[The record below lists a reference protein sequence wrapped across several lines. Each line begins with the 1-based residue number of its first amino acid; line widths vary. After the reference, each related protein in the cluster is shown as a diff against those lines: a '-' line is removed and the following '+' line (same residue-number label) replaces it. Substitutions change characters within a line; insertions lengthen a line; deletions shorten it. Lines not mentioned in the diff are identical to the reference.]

1 MRYKWLILPVML
13 LTAGIQAQAVE
24 NISAVL
30 DIENSTVLISGFAQ
44 PGENVC
50 IDIYRPGKTPADL
63 EKEKAD
69 AVLVFRKPLQAG
81 ADGGFSQTA
90 ALPEGAGAYPLRIMA
105 AGDAEPF
112 ADIIYYTTQDDFA
125 QAIQRMNQATAENIS
140 QLISAD
146 KIALGWN
153 NPLYNIVSPE
163 GVAKRVLAGLEKEK
177 LDAGDPAA
185 VGLFFDRIVALQ
197 VMEEQKAIPA
207 EDVIAYFNLAES
219 FCSPWLEKLSQPDRD
234 EVLAQLIIGGYA
246 DGNALGRRYEELVF
260 LKCVEKLN
268 GYENIEMLAAAYSAQ
283 YDIGVNMAAYQ
294 KLDSQQKK
302 QTNNYVLG
310 KTYSTYADFAKEY
323 NQQILNAAGSKAPGG
338 GGGGGGSRLDIS
350 TVVPPKTPEK
360 EPDIENKEI
369 FTDLADYDW
378 AKTAIEA
385 LYQQGVIDGMGDSRF
400 APEAYVTREQFVKMV
415 VCAYGLLD
423 IYAQASFADVPAE
436 DWSYAYIASAVQAGI
451 IAGVDEE
458 HFGYGMRITREDAA
472 VIISRVQGGLKA
484 ASTPSAFAD
493 DGEIAA
499 YARQAVY
506 SLVEAGVIAGVGE
519 NRFAPKENCR
529 RCEAAQIIYQ
539 SLHA

>member
-13 LTAGIQAQAVE
+13 LATGIQAQAVE

-30 DIENSTVLISGFAQ
+30 DIENSTVLISGFAR

-50 IDIYRPGKTPADL
+50 IDIYRPGKAQADL
-63 EKEKAD
+63 EKGEAG
-69 AVLVFRKPLQAG
+69 AVLAFRKPVQAG
-81 ADGGFSQTA
+81 ADGGFSQAT

-125 QAIQRMNQATAENIS
+125 QAVARMNQATAENIG
-140 QLISAD
+140 QLISAN

-153 NPLYNIVSPE
+153 NPLYTIVSPE

-177 LDAGDPAA
+177 LNVGDPAA
-185 VGLFFDRIVALQ
+185 AGLFFDRIVALQ
-197 VMEEQKAIPA
+197 AMEEQKAILE
-207 EDVIAYFNLAES
+207 EDVIAYFNLTES
-219 FCSPWLEKLSQPDRD
+219 FCSPWQEKLSQPDRD
-234 EVLAQLIIGGYA
+234 TVLAQLITGSYA
-246 DGNALGRRYEELVF
+246 DENALGRRYEELVF

-283 YDIGVNMAAYQ
+283 YDIGVNVAAYQ
-294 KLDSQQKK
+294 NLNNQQKK
-302 QTNNYVLG
+302 QANNYVLG
-310 KTYSTYADFAKEY
+310 KTYSSYAGFAKEY
-323 NQQILNAAGSKAPGG
+323 NREIQNAAGSKVPS

-350 TVVPPKTPEK
+350 TVVPPQTHEK

-369 FTDLADYDW
+369 FTDLAAYDW

-385 LYQQGVIDGMGDSRF
+385 LYQQGVVDGMGNGLF

-423 IYAQASFADVPAE
+423 IHAQASFADVAAE

-472 VIISRVQGGLKA
+472 AIISRVQDGLKS
-484 ASTPSAFAD
+484 ASASFAFAD

-539 SLHA
+539 SLLT